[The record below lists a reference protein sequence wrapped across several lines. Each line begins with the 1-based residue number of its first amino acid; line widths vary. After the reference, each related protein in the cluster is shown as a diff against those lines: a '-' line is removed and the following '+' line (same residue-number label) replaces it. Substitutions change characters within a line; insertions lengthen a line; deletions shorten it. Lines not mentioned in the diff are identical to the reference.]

1 MMSSTKRLFVLILFF
16 SNTYWMRE
24 VTSVLAGGCLHAK
37 AELARLCFPETLH
50 SPQLL
55 AALTLQA
62 RCFLS
67 CHNSAPANPAPG
79 RMPQV
84 SANMKLHKDLS
95 QPNLVCVRRHSLGD
109 SPYGVGLLAS
119 HLLHCMQQQQQQHAL
134 PCKQMLVRFIGR
146 VKLKAHSPPVYTMAL
161 TVVAGH

>member
-109 SPYGVGLLAS
+109 SHTEWGSLHHTSSTACSSSSSSMRFPASKCLCDLSEGLS
-119 HLLHCMQQQQQQHAL
+119 SRHT
-134 PCKQMLVRFIGR
+134 
-146 VKLKAHSPPVYTMAL
+146 AHRSIL
-161 TVVAGH
+161 WR

>member
-16 SNTYWMRE
+16 SNTYLMRE
-24 VTSVLAGGCLHAK
+24 VTSVLAVGCLHAK

-55 AALTLQA
+55 VALTLQA
-62 RCFLS
+62 RCYLS

-79 RMPQV
+79 RVPQV
-84 SANMKLHKDLS
+84 SSNMKLHKDLS
-95 QPNLVCVRRHSLGD
+95 QPNLVCVQRHSLGH

-119 HLLHCMQQQQQQHAL
+119 HLLHCMQMQQHVL

-146 VKLKAHSPPVYTMAL
+146 VKVKAHSPPIYTMAL